1 MKRRLSLIIVSFLMV
16 LILTSSLIFIG
27 CGEKAPEKDKIVIG
41 AARPLSGPL
50 NQIGDYA
57 MGPIMEMW
65 AEAVNANGGLNVG
78 GKKLPVELK
87 IYDDTSD
94 LGTSQRLVE
103 KLILEDK
110 VDFLFPNCSTA
121 FLYASAP
128 LANKYKYVYL
138 GAEGG
143 CTTLTAMLPEL
154 PYVFGV
160 LNYSDYY
167 QIPVLADIFKQKNV
181 KNVAIIY
188 INDLHGVEYYHT
200 SLSEFLKAGI
210 NIVMAEAVPPY
221 TEDVELV
228 LKAARDSGAD
238 ALCAY
243 VYPPTTMAVV
253 GQAMAIGYSPKAMVL
268 GPGVNFQF
276 FVDIFGPDILE
287 GLIGFGA
294 YNKKSSPE
302 LADFIDKFI
311 AKFGLGKMDWWGGAF
326 YYAALECFGQA
337 IEKAGT
343 LDNTKVRD
351 VMAKE
356 HFQTILGDTWF
367 DMTADG
373 EGGGLLSKDCHPGE
387 VGQWQNGTYEVIGPE
402 NRMTTNKI
410 IYPKP
415 AWPAP

>member
-1 MKRRLSLIIVSFLMV
+1 LMV
-16 LILTSSLIFIG
+16 LILASSLIFIG

-167 QIPVLADIFKQKNV
+167 QIPVLADIFKQKGV

>member
-1 MKRRLSLIIVSFLMV
+1 MIRRLSLIIVSSLMV
-16 LILTSSLIFIG
+16 LILASSLIFIG

-167 QIPVLADIFKQKNV
+167 QIPVLADIFKQKGV